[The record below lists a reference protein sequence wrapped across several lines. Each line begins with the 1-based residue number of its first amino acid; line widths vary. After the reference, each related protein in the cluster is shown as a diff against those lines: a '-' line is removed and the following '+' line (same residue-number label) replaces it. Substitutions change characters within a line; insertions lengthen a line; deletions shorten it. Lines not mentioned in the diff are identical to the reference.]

1 MPLVF
6 DSWQFIFQLFIAI
19 NGPIWSLLCP
29 IALNNMASI
38 LQVPT
43 LTIAL
48 LSDVSCGPKL
58 AVVSSQL
65 FYVLMLIYNIFY
77 LSHVISSQPNEHKT
91 FDIISISFTHIL
103 FKALTMELYINDLL
117 QCKLRP
123 LNHQSQSMLRDL
135 IFWCCYF
142 WMLQRN
148 IQKTP

>member
-1 MPLVF
+1 
-6 DSWQFIFQLFIAI
+6 
-19 NGPIWSLLCP
+19 
-29 IALNNMASI
+29 MASI

-65 FYVLMLIYNIFY
+65 LCIDVDIQYFLYM
-77 LSHVISSQPNEHKT
+77 SHIISSKPNEHKT

-135 IFWCCYF
+135 IF
-142 WMLQRN
+142 
-148 IQKTP
+148 

>member
-1 MPLVF
+1 
-6 DSWQFIFQLFIAI
+6 
-19 NGPIWSLLCP
+19 
-29 IALNNMASI
+29 MASI

-103 FKALTMELYINDLL
+103 FKALTMKLYIYDLL

-135 IFWCCYF
+135 IF
-142 WMLQRN
+142 
-148 IQKTP
+148 

>member
-1 MPLVF
+1 MK
-6 DSWQFIFQLFIAI
+6 SI
-19 NGPIWSLLCP
+19 LCP

-123 LNHQSQSMLRDL
+123 LNHQSQSMLRDFL
-135 IFWCCYF
+135 IF
-142 WMLQRN
+142 
-148 IQKTP
+148 